1 VGRTSD
7 AKTRLLATAME
18 LMYTRGYTAV
28 GVQELC
34 AHAGVK
40 KGSFYHFFPSKRELA
55 LAVIDTYGQSV
66 RAMWERAMAADYPLY
81 ERMQR
86 LFELAYHT
94 HRTFMES
101 QGHIHGCL
109 LGNFALELSCQ
120 DEGIRQRLRQ
130 TFTDWV
136 EALDRVLHEA
146 VTNGD
151 IPAIDTTMTAQTI
164 VAYFE
169 GVVLLAK
176 TQNDPEVVKRL
187 AQGAVHLI
195 EAAIHTHRLLRG

>member
-1 VGRTSD
+1 
-7 AKTRLLATAME
+7 ME
-18 LMYTRGYTAV
+18 LMYTHGYTAV

-55 LAVIDTYGQSV
+55 LAVIDVYGQSV

-81 ERMQR
+81 ERIQR
-86 LFELAYHT
+86 LFALAYDT
-94 HRTFMES
+94 HRTSMES
-101 QGHIHGCL
+101 QGQMHGCL
-109 LGNFALELSCQ
+109 LGNFALELSCH
-120 DEGIRQRLRQ
+120 DEGIRQRLQ
-130 TFTDWV
+130 DTFTSWV
-136 EALDRVLHEA
+136 EALERVLHEA

-151 IPAIDTTMTAQTI
+151 IPAIDTTTTAQTI

-176 TQNDPEVVKRL
+176 TQNDPEIVKRL

-195 EAAIHTHRLLRG
+195 DAAIHAHIS

>member
-1 VGRTSD
+1 
-7 AKTRLLATAME
+7 
-18 LMYTRGYTAV
+18 
-28 GVQELC
+28 
-34 AHAGVK
+34 
-40 KGSFYHFFPSKRELA
+40 
-55 LAVIDTYGQSV
+55 
-66 RAMWERAMAADYPLY
+66 
-81 ERMQR
+81 
-86 LFELAYHT
+86 
-94 HRTFMES
+94 MES